1 MNFVCTQCGY
11 STDVRCNY
19 TKHLNRKNAC
29 GSTTNIQIED
39 MQSVKIND
47 TRVKCNQCM
56 KELTKCNFARHLK
69 TCKGVPKN
77 TCMHCKRLFNTLSVL
92 CRHKKT
98 CKMNPANMPPPPPPP
113 PPPPEPEQYGIQN
126 NYNLNVTNNFSF
138 HFNFGE
144 ENVGYILDHQDPR
157 YTSLTKSLKDS
168 MDLVHFNED
177 HPENH
182 TVRKLNKKSD
192 LMEFRTKT
200 ADGDDR
206 WEQHHCSTG
215 IPRLRSN
222 LETKLNTKFEDD
234 TALSNP
240 TLRELLYHK
249 SKRGNLS
256 ENDIMTRYNDLKQVN
271 QTRCKEVCDA
281 IIHKFLKN
289 TGVNIQKTPCVV
301 RCLQHELNE
310 TRRTYDQPELTIKD
324 VVQCY

>member
-1 MNFVCTQCGY
+1 M
-11 STDVRCNY
+11 DERHVRCTGCAIRILKHNY
-19 TKHLNRKNAC
+19 ERHA
-29 GSTTNIQIED
+29 
-39 MQSVKIND
+39 
-47 TRVKCNQCM
+47 TR
-56 KELTKCNFARHLK
+56 
-69 TCKGVPKN
+69 CKGVR
-77 TCMHCKRLFNTLSVL
+77 TDQCMYCHKRFES
-92 CRHKKT
+92 RSGKSKHQKKCGRT
-98 CKMNPANMPPPPPPP
+98 HRSTTEEAPPVGTTTTGGAPNV
-113 PPPPEPEQYGIQN
+113 YHI
-126 NYNLNVTNNFSF
+126 LMMNVTN
-138 HFNFGE
+138 HFNLHFDFGE

-206 WEQHHCSTG
+206 WEQHDCSTG

-256 ENDIMTRYNDLKQVN
+256 EEDILTGHNDLARVRER
-271 QTRCKEVCDA
+271 RCKAACDA
-281 IIHKFLKN
+281 IVLNFLKH

-310 TRRTYDQPELTIKD
+310 TRRTYDQPELTLGEVLARI
-324 VVQCY
+324 